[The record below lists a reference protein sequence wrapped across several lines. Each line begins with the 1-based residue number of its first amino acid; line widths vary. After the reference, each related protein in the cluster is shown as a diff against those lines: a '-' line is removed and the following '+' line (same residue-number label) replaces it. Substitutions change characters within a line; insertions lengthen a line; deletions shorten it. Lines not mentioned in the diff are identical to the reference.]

1 MTDLRL
7 FSLKRRR
14 LKGNLNNTYKFK
26 SGYKEDRARLFP
38 LMRNYKTRGNE
49 HKQEHHMFHTNMRKN
64 FSTLRVTEHWK
75 RQPREVVESPLEI
88 LKTCLDALLCHLL

>member
-1 MTDLRL
+1 MDGARV
-7 FSLKRRR
+7 FSVVSS
-14 LKGNLNNTYKFK
+14 N
-26 SGYKEDRARLFP
+26 E
-38 LMRNYKTRGNE
+38 TRGNE

-75 RQPREVVESPLEI
+75 RLPREVVESPLEI